1 MFLSYGKEK
10 RNIKLPE
17 EIKWQ
22 RLTLR
27 ERSQRVDE
35 RVVIQNAIKT
45 AKASIDNLKT
55 TPANVLF
62 IVPDHTRR
70 CKIKSI
76 LPSVLSLF
84 PSAETKVTIL
94 IANGT
99 HELQSAVAV
108 TALLGEN
115 IVEKYKVIQHDCHD
129 DGSLRYVGETRA
141 GTPIWLNRLLLEA
154 DFIMTI
160 NGILFHYFAG
170 FGGGAKMLLPG
181 SAGYE
186 TIRINHS
193 YTIDRTTGQ
202 FHNGCYDGNLDTNP
216 VQQDL
221 IQVLDFLPPVLSF
234 QVVLDSSG
242 MICYADSGP
251 VLKVQNKLCS
261 RVKELYSIPIRER
274 ADIVVASAGGYPM
287 DVNFVQSHKS
297 LHHACKAV
305 RKNGHVILYA
315 SCDEGIGSG
324 TILPY
329 LQYSTSQEVA
339 EALLKSY
346 QVNAHTALAIKTKA
360 ENVNIYLISD
370 LPEDFVHK
378 IGITPVK
385 NFAQAMK
392 RIKANGPL
400 STGYIMEQANL
411 QVPFHATA

>member
-1 MFLSYGKEK
+1 MLLSYGREK
-10 RNIKLPE
+10 REVDLPININ
-17 EIKWQ
+17 WQ
-22 RLTLR
+22 RLTFQ
-27 ERSQRVDE
+27 EPSQRADE
-35 RVVIQNAIKT
+35 KVIIQNAIQM

-70 CKIKSI
+70 CKIESI
-76 LPSVLSLF
+76 LPFVLTLF

-99 HELQSAVAV
+99 HELQSARAIK
-108 TALLGEN
+108 ALLGEN
-115 IVEKYKVIQHDCHD
+115 IVEKYNVIQHDCHD
-129 DGSLRYVGETRA
+129 DGILRYVGETRA

-181 SAGYE
+181 AAGYE

-202 FHNGCYDGNLDTNP
+202 FHNGCHDGNLDTNP

-221 IQVLDFLPPVLSF
+221 RQVLDFLPPVLSF

-242 MICYADSGP
+242 MIRYADSGP
-251 VLKVQNKLCS
+251 VLQVQKKLCS

-305 RKNGHVILYA
+305 RKNGHVVLYA

-329 LQYSTSQEVA
+329 LQYSTSREVA

-346 QVNAHTALAIKTKA
+346 KVNAHTALAIKTKA

-370 LPEDFVHK
+370 LPDNFVHK
-378 IGITPVK
+378 MGITPVK
-385 NFAQAMK
+385 NFTQAMK
-392 RIKANGPL
+392 KIKARTPL

-411 QVPFHATA
+411 QVPFQTTA